1 MAIFS
6 EIDAQVT
13 ALRALLGADADGEE
27 LAERMSALDD
37 KEIVDVIG
45 FASGLMR
52 GAERIGIIG
61 AGIAAARSKRETGHS
76 GLAQTRGHRN
86 PVGLVQEIT
95 GISRSEA
102 QKHIRLGE
110 AVLDAVTSNDSP
122 PIPHT
127 TGTVAD
133 APPPPA
139 PDRAVSSPW
148 HAPLGASLMRDE
160 ISSAQH
166 DAILRGLGEPP
177 DGSPRA
183 RELWGLAVEQ
193 LILEAPQRTPE
204 ELRNAARTIR
214 DRLDPEGALRR
225 FDERFERRSFR
236 MYTDADG
243 IRRANIAFDDDG
255 AAWVQT
261 IIDSALRPRRG
272 GPRFV
277 DTSERVHAEALSSD
291 PRTDDQLAYDLIL
304 DVLRAGA
311 LADAPTVFGTR
322 QAGVR
327 MVHVVDTDSGA
338 EDPTTRTA
346 AHTEDG
352 LMTLPASIA
361 DQRAC
366 DAGIMRVS
374 VDRSGNPLDVG
385 REQRLFTPKQRVAL
399 AIRDGGC
406 RWRGCDRPASYCE
419 AHHIDH
425 FSDGGRTD
433 IDRGILLCRFHH
445 MNLHH
450 GRWRITRDDKADFVL
465 HHPLGETFVLTPRA
479 ALCSTWS
486 GIDPPPRRFRV
497 PAA

>member
-6 EIDAQVT
+6 EIDAQVA

-27 LAERMSALDD
+27 LADRMSALDD

-52 GAERIGIIG
+52 GAERIGIVG
-61 AGIAAARSKRETGHS
+61 AGIAAARSTREVGHA

-86 PVGLVQEIT
+86 PAGLVQELT
-95 GISRSEA
+95 GVSRNEA
-102 QKHIRLGE
+102 QKQIRLGE
-110 AVLDAVTSNDSP
+110 AVLDAVKSDKSP
-122 PIPHT
+122 ASPQ
-127 TGTVAD
+127 VAD
-133 APPPPA
+133 VESDAPAPPA
-139 PDRAVSSPW
+139 ADRADSSPW

-177 DGSPRA
+177 DDSREA
-183 RELWGLAVEQ
+183 REVWGLAVGQ

-214 DRLDPEGALRR
+214 DQLDPDGAMRR
-225 FDERFERRSFR
+225 FDERFERRSLR

-243 IRRANIAFDDDG
+243 RRHANIAFDDEG

-261 IIDSALRPRRG
+261 IVDSALRPRRG

-277 DTSERVHAEALSSD
+277 DDTERARAEELSTD
-291 PRTDDQLAYDLIL
+291 PRTNDQLAYDLIL

-311 LADAPTVFGTR
+311 LADAKSVFGTR

-327 MVHVVDTDSGA
+327 LVQVVDTAARAD
-338 EDPTTRTA
+338 EPTAPAR
-346 AHTEDG
+346 TEDG
-352 LMTLPASIA
+352 LITVPGPMA
-361 DQRAC
+361 DQHAC
-366 DAGIMRVS
+366 DAGTVRVS
-374 VDRSGNPLDVG
+374 VDRAGNPLDVG
-385 REQRLFTPKQRVAL
+385 REQRLFTPKQRIAL

-419 AHHIDH
+419 AHHVDH

-433 IDRGILLCRFHH
+433 VDRGILLCRFHH

-450 GRWRITRDDKADFVL
+450 GRWRISREDKGDFVL
-465 HHPLGETFVLTPRA
+465 HHPSGDTVVLKPRLALA
-479 ALCSTWS
+479 ATWA
-486 GIDPPPRRFRV
+486 GIDPPPRRFR
-497 PAA
+497 PRAA